1 MNFLRGPMGQR
12 SIAGLGGV
20 DRNRDARASMS
31 QDAIAAEQQRF
42 MVRVYNWMTAGLG
55 ITGFMALWVSNSET
69 LMSIVFG
76 GPRVFGIPMVMLGLI
91 AAQLGLV
98 IYLSSRVHRMSASQ
112 AKGVFILY
120 AGLTGI
126 TFSAIF
132 LVYTAASITS
142 TFLVTAGTFGAM
154 SFYGYTTKKDLTSWG
169 SFLFMGLIGIII
181 ASVVNMFMQSAAIYW
196 IVTYAGVLIFIGLT
210 AYDTQKI
217 KEMNILGNE
226 GTDEDTKE
234 AISGALTLYLDF
246 INLFLMLLRI
256 MGDRR

>member
-1 MNFLRGPMGQR
+1 MDSSYRTM
-12 SIAGLGGV
+12 SV
-20 DRNRDARASMS
+20 DAT
-31 QDAIAAEQQRF
+31 AAEQQRF

-55 ITGFMALWVSNSET
+55 ITGFMAFYISNSPA
-69 LMSIVFG
+69 MMNIIFG
-76 GPRVFGIPMVMLGLI
+76 NPIMPIALI
-91 AAQLGLV
+91 IIQIGLV
-98 IYLSSRVHRMSASQ
+98 FWLATRVMQMSASK
-112 AKGVFILY
+112 ATGVFMLY

-132 LVYTAASITS
+132 MAYTTASIFS

-154 SFYGYTTKKDLTSWG
+154 SLYGYTTKKDLTSWG

-181 ASVVNMFMQSAAIYW
+181 ASLVNMFMQSSMMHMI
-196 IVTYAGVLIFIGLT
+196 ITYAGVLIFVGLT

-226 GTDEDTKE
+226 GTEEDTKE
-234 AISGALTLYLDF
+234 AIRGALTLYLDF
-246 INLFLMLLRI
+246 INLFLMLLRL

>member
-1 MNFLRGPMGQR
+1 MDSSYRTM
-12 SIAGLGGV
+12 SV
-20 DRNRDARASMS
+20 DAT
-31 QDAIAAEQQRF
+31 AAEQQRF

-55 ITGFMALWVSNSET
+55 ITGFMAFYISNSPA
-69 LMSIVFG
+69 MMNIIFG
-76 GPRVFGIPMVMLGLI
+76 NPIIPIALI
-91 AAQLGLV
+91 ITQIGLV
-98 IYLSSRVHRMSASQ
+98 FWLATRVMQMSASK
-112 AKGVFILY
+112 ATGVFMLY

-132 LVYTAASITS
+132 MAYTTASIFS

-154 SFYGYTTKKDLTSWG
+154 SLYGYTTKKDLTSWG

-181 ASVVNMFMQSAAIYW
+181 ASLVNIFMQSSMMHMI
-196 IVTYAGVLIFIGLT
+196 ITYAGVLIFVGLT

-226 GTDEDTKE
+226 GTEEDTKE
-234 AISGALTLYLDF
+234 AIRGALTLYLDF
-246 INLFLMLLRI
+246 INLFLMLLRL

>member
-1 MNFLRGPMGQR
+1 MDSSYR
-12 SIAGLGGV
+12 
-20 DRNRDARASMS
+20 SMS
-31 QDAIAAEQQRF
+31 VDATAGEQQRF

-55 ITGFMALWVSNSET
+55 ITGFMAFYISNSSA
-69 LMSIVFG
+69 MMNIIFG
-76 GPRVFGIPMVMLGLI
+76 NPIMPIALI
-91 AAQLGLV
+91 ITQIGLV
-98 IYLSSRVHRMSASQ
+98 FWLATRVMQMSASK
-112 AKGVFILY
+112 ATGVFMLY

-132 LVYTAASITS
+132 MAYTTASIFS

-154 SFYGYTTKKDLTSWG
+154 SLYGYTTKKDLTSWG

-181 ASVVNMFMQSAAIYW
+181 ASLVNMFMQSSMMHMI
-196 IVTYAGVLIFIGLT
+196 ITYAGVLIFVGLT

-226 GTDEDTKE
+226 GTEEDTKE
-234 AISGALTLYLDF
+234 AIRGALTLYLDF
-246 INLFLMLLRI
+246 INLFLMLLRL